1 MLRSARKL
9 ALPMLFAGTL
19 AGTHASA
26 RAQEI
31 ESFRLVSSPKGL
43 EARDLVQEDAPS
55 PALIDSADQD
65 EVDTIRDRFPDGRVR
80 IERQMKLDANGNF
93 IHHGSYQEWTNK
105 GDLVATGSYQDG
117 LRQGAWI
124 RVCQAKDSKLF
135 ETYPYSKCKFPLQ
148 SSVEFESGQMEG
160 VWTITDA
167 DNKTISQIQLS
178 KGKRDG
184 IATFYHPNGQM
195 LYQADYKDGI
205 LHGSF
210 LEKNAEGKIVRDDR
224 YHQGQKSEMIQETY
238 PSKTIKSQ
246 ISYLTAPQR
255 MVSPDNFDTLQLA
268 DFSQQGERIQHGP
281 FVQYHPNGQ
290 MKVKGAYEHGKLVGT
305 LESWH
310 SNGQLASSGTYENG
324 TQNGK
329 WVWWHENGMRK
340 AMATY
345 SKGRD
350 QNVMAWNEQ
359 GQRINNLKTTPD
371 IGIDATREYPVSTPT
386 KPETFR

>member
-1 MLRSARKL
+1 M
-9 ALPMLFAGTL
+9 P
-19 AGTHASA
+19 
-26 RAQEI
+26 
-31 ESFRLVSSPKGL
+31 P
-43 EARDLVQEDAPS
+43 EAIKKDL
-55 PALIDSADQD
+55 
-65 EVDTIRDRFPDGRVR
+65 GRVLGFASVR
-80 IERQMKLDANGNF
+80 PRTPSCLKPTPIQMQVSFAVVG
-93 IHHGSYQEWTNK
+93 
-105 GDLVATGSYQDG
+105 
-117 LRQGAWI
+117 R
-124 RVCQAKDSKLF
+124 
-135 ETYPYSKCKFPLQ
+135 
-148 SSVEFESGQMEG
+148 FESGQMKG

-178 KGKRDG
+178 KVKRDG
-184 IATFYHPNGQM
+184 IATFYHPNGQCCIRPTT
-195 LYQADYKDGI
+195 KDGI
-205 LHGSF
+205 LHGNF
-210 LEKNAEGKIVRDDR
+210 LEKTLKGRSCETIGTIRPKIGNSSGDLSIQDD
-224 YHQGQKSEMIQETY
+224 QEPDFLPDST
-238 PSKTIKSQ
+238 
-246 ISYLTAPQR
+246 QR
-255 MVSPDNFDTLQLA
+255 MVVPDNFDTMQLA

-310 SNGQLASSGTYENG
+310 SNGQLASSGNYENG

-359 GQRINNLKTTPD
+359 GQRINNIKTTPD

-386 KPETFR
+386 KTETFR